1 MCSDAGARP
10 MKVQGTVNHLISGS
24 FLTFTID
31 AKFEKM
37 WGANLD
43 AIVKSI
49 SWQKKKR
56 IKLKYAA
63 IKP

>member
-1 MCSDAGARP
+1 
-10 MKVQGTVNHLISGS
+10 
-24 FLTFTID
+24 
-31 AKFEKM
+31 M

-49 SWQKKKR
+49 SWQKKNR
-56 IKLKYAA
+56 IKLKYAV